1 MFLTGL
7 SISAADL
14 VVFAHVAK
22 HFSALTDFEKMSVPN
37 VFRWIDHVQ
46 HLPGLLKQVQAKQI
60 FTSFP
65 DENQEAPSKAQLKK
79 MAKLQ
84 ASKDAKLAK
93 TDIKKEDK
101 GDAKPQ
107 ENKQQKPAADA
118 KP

>member
-37 VFRWIDHVQ
+37 VFRWIDHMQ
-46 HLPGLLKQVQAKQI
+46 HLPGLLEQVQAKQI

-107 ENKQQKPAADA
+107 DNKQQKPAADA
-118 KP
+118 KS

>member
-46 HLPGLLKQVQAKQI
+46 HLPGLLEQVQAKQI